1 MNDENKE
8 ESMHKNFFDRAKEAR
23 EAGFYLEAVFLE
35 YAAIEGRLEVLCGLF
50 GCPCNKDLDPS
61 KRKSINISQRV
72 NCLMK
77 IYKNHP
83 ASIDRKTMLDNIY
96 WKNLQS
102 WIKNRNI
109 YVHGLYK
116 RAEEYAP
123 RGYVAQELAEQGYE
137 YTRLLYN
144 EVKRIRRLYH
154 NHPEEMAYS
163 GQVCRGKC
171 SFLNILD

>member
-1 MNDENKE
+1 MSNENIAV
-8 ESMHKNFFDRAKEAR
+8 SMHKNFFDRAKDAR

-50 GCPCNKDLDPS
+50 GCPCNKDLEPS
-61 KRKSINISQRV
+61 NRKTINISQRV
-72 NCLMK
+72 KCLRK

-83 ASIDRKTMLDNIY
+83 ASIYRKTKLDNTY

-102 WIKNRNI
+102 WIRNRNI

-116 RAEEYAP
+116 RAEEYLA
-123 RGYVAQELAEQGYE
+123 RGNEAQELAEQGYE

-154 NHPEEMAYS
+154 NHPEEMIYS
-163 GQVCRGKC
+163 GQVCMGKC
-171 SFLNILD
+171 SFLNFLD